1 MNNVNKR
8 RRRKEGIHRR
18 VCRKARLIPS
28 FAREQQG
35 RILTVHLVVKRKKS
49 VGVVLY
55 DVVVPLVALRDTD
68 VERVAGT
75 GRESRQ

>member
-8 RRRKEGIHRR
+8 RRKRGIHRR

-28 FAREQQG
+28 LAREQKG
-35 RILTVHLVVKRKKS
+35 RIRTVHLVVERKKS

-55 DVVVPLVALRDTD
+55 DVVVPLVALFDPN
-68 VERVAGT
+68 VGRVAGT
-75 GRESRQ
+75 